1 MASNVSTKADI
12 KDLEKALG
20 ILYKKADLD
29 SVHEQFSIQ
38 RKQTNESISEKFSDV
53 KGLLKK
59 TEENFGDKI
68 QVSEDYGRNL
78 EIQIKEAK
86 NVLKL
91 LETEVKSSNK
101 DIVSN
106 FSYELQQARSEFN
119 RELGKIQKNYEDLKN
134 EKAGKDEYKDTFT
147 KLVQK
152 LSAKADISDFE
163 KGLNKSQKELMSSFQ
178 TIRDDYKIYFTKL
191 ENQMSAKYDQL
202 ITRNE
207 LREALSEKADNSQI
221 SRLLSSKM
229 NLEELVKLR
238 SETESALA
246 DMRGKAL
253 KSDLESH
260 IASTKIAIE
269 ELSKE
274 LLSKAY
280 IKDICTLLDTKASI
294 EDVNSALTDI
304 HKELDT
310 KISNQS
316 NNLQ

>member
-1 MASNVSTKADI
+1 
-12 KDLEKALG
+12 
-20 ILYKKADLD
+20 
-29 SVHEQFSIQ
+29 
-38 RKQTNESISEKFSDV
+38 
-53 KGLLKK
+53 
-59 TEENFGDKI
+59 
-68 QVSEDYGRNL
+68 
-78 EIQIKEAK
+78 
-86 NVLKL
+86 
-91 LETEVKSSNK
+91 
-101 DIVSN
+101 
-106 FSYELQQARSEFN
+106 
-119 RELGKIQKNYEDLKN
+119 
-134 EKAGKDEYKDTFT
+134 
-147 KLVQK
+147 
-152 LSAKADISDFE
+152 
-163 KGLNKSQKELMSSFQ
+163 
-178 TIRDDYKIYFTKL
+178 
-191 ENQMSAKYDQL
+191 MSAKYDQL

>member
-1 MASNVSTKADI
+1 LASNVSTKADI

-119 RELGKIQKNYEDLKN
+119 RELGKFKKLRRLKN

-163 KGLNKSQKELMSSFQ
+163 KGLTKVKKSLCQVFKQSEMI
-178 TIRDDYKIYFTKL
+178 IRFI
-191 ENQMSAKYDQL
+191 
-202 ITRNE
+202 
-207 LREALSEKADNSQI
+207 SQ
-221 SRLLSSKM
+221 
-229 NLEELVKLR
+229 N
-238 SETESALA
+238 
-246 DMRGKAL
+246 
-253 KSDLESH
+253 
-260 IASTKIAIE
+260 
-269 ELSKE
+269 
-274 LLSKAY
+274 
-280 IKDICTLLDTKASI
+280 
-294 EDVNSALTDI
+294 
-304 HKELDT
+304 
-310 KISNQS
+310 
-316 NNLQ
+316 